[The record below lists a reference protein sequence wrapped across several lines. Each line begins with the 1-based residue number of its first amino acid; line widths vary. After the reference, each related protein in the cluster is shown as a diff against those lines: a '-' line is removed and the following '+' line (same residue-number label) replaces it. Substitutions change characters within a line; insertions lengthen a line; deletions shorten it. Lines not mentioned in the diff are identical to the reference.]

1 MVLYTDLMN
10 LIALT
15 SLFFVGV
22 TFITVSLALSKQ
34 QRRVLVKI
42 KR

>member
-1 MVLYTDLMN
+1 MN
-10 LIALT
+10 LIVLT
-15 SLFFVGV
+15 SLFFAGLG
-22 TFITVSLALSKQ
+22 FISLSVALSKQ